1 MTGLQPVKIS
11 DRGRMRNE
19 TGGTDQLVWGA
30 IVIGWLFGITTMLLL
45 GYSPDNCFIQN

>member
-1 MTGLQPVKIS
+1 MTRLQSVKIS
-11 DRGRMRNE
+11 DRRMRNE

-30 IVIGWLFGITTMLLL
+30 IVIGWLFGIITMLLL

>member
-1 MTGLQPVKIS
+1 MTRLQLVKIN
-11 DRGRMRNE
+11 DKRMRNE